1 MIVSEWIE
9 GGDEGRLRVWAERDG
24 GGFLRSLDICRDG
37 DEQGQKGLIADSHRV
52 ILEGNSSY
60 LLDSLFLSNIV
71 NLFCSRLSLYKLW
84 SVILE
89 IRFSQEAE

>member
-1 MIVSEWIE
+1 MIVSGWIQ
-9 GGDEGRLRVWAERDG
+9 GGDEERLRAWAERNG

-52 ILEGNSSY
+52 ILEENSSY

-71 NLFCSRLSLYKLW
+71 NLLCSRLSLHKLW
-84 SVILE
+84 SE